1 VESQR
6 ALAINQ
12 LAGVFN
18 DLDLVRW
25 PAKLSLWQRRWKFW
39 KRRTELDI
47 LKEEEALASDT
58 DLTQIRKDWIKEV
71 ERRGN
76 VGLSPKDQEFMS
88 ADPLRNHGLFSKAE
102 RALTIAGWSAEARRD
117 IEVFRIVD
125 VDGLT
130 PILMVLNEEA
140 ERVGKSPHAGGEATS
155 VEGGTLSAPKA
166 MLPHFET

>member
-1 VESQR
+1 V
-6 ALAINQ
+6 
-12 LAGVFN
+12 G
-18 DLDLVRW
+18 
-25 PAKLSLWQRRWKFW
+25 RRWKFW
-39 KRRTELDI
+39 KRKTELDI

-58 DLTQIRKDWIKEV
+58 DLTEIRKDWIKEI

-76 VGLSPKDQEFMS
+76 VALSPKDQEFMA

-117 IEVFRIVD
+117 VEVFRIVD

-140 ERVGKSPHAGGEATS
+140 ERANSNTTAAGETVS
-155 VEGGTLSAPKA
+155 IEGGTLRESSPL
-166 MLPHFET
+166 LPHFNA